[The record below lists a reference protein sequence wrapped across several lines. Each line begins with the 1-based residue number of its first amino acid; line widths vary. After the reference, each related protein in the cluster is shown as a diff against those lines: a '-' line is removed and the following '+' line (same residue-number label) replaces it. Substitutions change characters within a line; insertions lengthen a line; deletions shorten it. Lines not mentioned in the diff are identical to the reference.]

1 MKKFSFLLALSLL
14 ASAFAFSPVK
24 AQTPEEK
31 QAEFER
37 IWYESCQVKKDD
49 KCIALSEELV
59 QKYPSSSYLKF
70 ANKKIYDFKLNQ
82 AWEKFQKALQTYYSG
97 PDAAKLDQLFAAGD
111 EFNKIEPDAT
121 NPYHLFVSA
130 QLALAGH
137 GASLS
142 DITKNY
148 DKVKGY
154 ADRAVSEL
162 SAATSAPE
170 KYKAEYPTMVDPL
183 RDLVVAN
190 VNQFY
195 AYRII
200 QSKSGT
206 DEEAVGFLT
215 KATQVKNK
223 DGAGWKDANNYWLR
237 ANIYFNQYI
246 ALSKKYNALTDDE
259 KKADVGKGVL
269 KEINQLIETHLIPDY
284 ARAMAAAS
292 KPEAKELR
300 DEAKKQFDQLWK
312 YRTDA
317 PEKAADFLK
326 AFDADPTVAAPAIP
340 VKAETPDAEPT
351 ALTPTASTGGNVKL
365 SSGGSAPGAG
375 AKPGAAGGSN
385 GTKAATTTK
394 GKAAPAK
401 ATPKKKGRR

>member
-14 ASAFAFSPVK
+14 ASAFAFSPAK

-37 IWYESCQVKKDD
+37 GWYDSCQVKKDD
-49 KCIALSEELV
+49 KCLTLCEELL
-59 QKYPSSSYLKF
+59 QKYPSSSYAKF
-70 ANKKIYDFKLNQ
+70 AKQKIETHKLNM
-82 AWEKFQKALQTYYSG
+82 AWEKFQKALQTYYAA
-97 PDAAKLDQLFAAGD
+97 PDATKLEQLFTAGD
-111 EFNKIEPDAT
+111 EFNQIEPDAK

-137 GASLS
+137 RAAL
-142 DITKNY
+142 TEVYKNF

-154 ADRAVSEL
+154 AERGLSEMA
-162 SAATSAPE
+162 AATGTPE
-170 KYKAEYPTMVDPL
+170 KFKTEYPTMVDAL
-183 RDLVVAN
+183 RDLVAAN
-190 VNQFY
+190 VNQFL
-195 AYRII
+195 AFRII
-200 QSKSGT
+200 QSKNGT
-206 DEEAVGFLT
+206 DEEAIGFLT
-215 KATQVKNK
+215 KASQVKGK
-223 DGAGWKDANNYWLR
+223 DGDGWKDPNNYWLR

-259 KKADVGKGVL
+259 KKADVGKAVL
-269 KEINQLIETHLIPDY
+269 KDINQLIETYLIPDY

-300 DEAKKQFDQLWK
+300 EEAKKQFDQLWK

-317 PEKAADFLK
+317 PEKAAEFLK
-326 AFDADPTVAAPAIP
+326 AFEADPTVAAPPIP
-340 VKAETPDAEPT
+340 VKVETPDSDPA

-365 SSGGSAPGAG
+365 SSGSSAPGTG
-375 AKPGAAGGSN
+375 AKPAANGSN
-385 GTKAATTTK
+385 GTKATTTK
-394 GKAAPAK
+394 GKAAPK